1 MHNLISHPLSQLSW
15 AWQVDGWM
23 ILASAL
29 CGIACALVGNILV
42 LRRLS
47 LVGDA
52 ISHAVLPGIAAGF
65 LLFASR
71 SPWIALFGA
80 AIVGVL
86 TVWLIELVRHLSR
99 IEESA
104 ATGVVFTALFAL
116 GIVLISRVDHA
127 DLDPSCVLYGN
138 LETIILDTI
147 ETPLGFVPVVVLE
160 LFTLCLLNAICM
172 LALYKWWTLSTFDPI
187 LAAAQGIPVHFM
199 RYLLAAM
206 VAMVCVLSF
215 RAVGNIL
222 VVAMLIVPPAT
233 AWLLSNRLSTM
244 ISISV
249 MVAIISSIFG
259 HLAAIYLPHLLGFK
273 SANSAAMVAST
284 SGVLLTIAIILS
296 PKSGLLWKWIEQ
308 RALSRR
314 ILAEDILA
322 LFYRHAETNNTS
334 ESTGT
339 SDTTRSADAAWLA
352 NKTTLA
358 TATIAN
364 KLQRSSAAVVQA
376 LEDLCAKRWVT
387 PQNSYWNLTEE
398 GLRQAQNL
406 VRTHRLWEHVL
417 YQETNLSDPR
427 LHANAESLEHFTS
440 EELRE
445 NLSQRAGNS
454 TRDPHGKQIPPDA
467 S

>member
-1 MHNLISHPLSQLSW
+1 
-15 AWQVDGWM
+15 
-23 ILASAL
+23 
-29 CGIACALVGNILV
+29 
-42 LRRLS
+42 
-47 LVGDA
+47 
-52 ISHAVLPGIAAGF
+52 
-65 LLFASR
+65 
-71 SPWIALFGA
+71 
-80 AIVGVL
+80 
-86 TVWLIELVRHLSR
+86 
-99 IEESA
+99 
-104 ATGVVFTALFAL
+104 
-116 GIVLISRVDHA
+116 
-127 DLDPSCVLYGN
+127 
-138 LETIILDTI
+138 
-147 ETPLGFVPVVVLE
+147 
-160 LFTLCLLNAICM
+160 
-172 LALYKWWTLSTFDPI
+172 
-187 LAAAQGIPVHFM
+187 
-199 RYLLAAM
+199 
-206 VAMVCVLSF
+206 
-215 RAVGNIL
+215 
-222 VVAMLIVPPAT
+222 
-233 AWLLSNRLSTM
+233 
-244 ISISV
+244 
-249 MVAIISSIFG
+249 
-259 HLAAIYLPHLLGFK
+259 
-273 SANSAAMVAST
+273 MVAST

-322 LFYRHAETNNTS
+322 LFYRHAETNATS

-339 SDTTRSADAAWLA
+339 TDTTRSADAAWLA

-417 YQETNLSDPR
+417 YQETNLSDRR